1 MARSK
6 PTRSLTLTYA
16 AYSATNDAGTLFPC
30 LIGPRYILHKLENAN
45 TLVGKFVSGKGIYQ
59 DKDTY
64 ITELAY
70 PNKNIGQVII
80 DPADVEI
87 KLQNTLLEVASDL
100 KATGIKTGT
109 TNCIL
114 FTEAVAGSNSFKE
127 LNGYDLR
134 IGDILT
140 VGATDVVV
148 TDVRAVDKAAEVTI
162 KDIAGSIPAGVEVSQ
177 NFTGSDE
184 SIYLIIVKNK
194 TEEYVEAEVS
204 VAKGDLNV
212 STLSNVRFTLGNATA
227 IGSMGITVTF
237 SDAYEYDATNNA
249 LIVNAMPTSS
259 GDFKEVY
266 INDSSLSVNENT
278 VIKAY
283 TKNIVSDAVSVA
295 PNMFSAKQG
304 AVNIDKELKIYIG
317 NKSYAVKEADLHI
330 IYRELLTEDANQLIT
345 GNSESL
351 AQFIGEV
358 DPRNPLAFMAYC
370 AQLAGTNSF
379 YLVSTEGTDDASY
392 IKAANVAFK
401 YEDVFTP
408 ITFSQ
413 SKAVNVHLQSKMA
426 EYNDPKI
433 AQFKKLWIID
443 KTEKLSTV
451 YDKTSDGVSLLVKIA
466 ADGTV
471 TFVNGDI
478 VAAGV
483 SVGDTLVIPRHYD
496 ANSQSYIKKEFKITT
511 IKDADELT
519 VASVDETISTP
530 EVAYIVRGLSN
541 YDYALT
547 VASKAAAF
555 NSPYIN
561 YVWADGAECIG
572 YGEVDPV
579 FLLATLA
586 GMRAA
591 HAPHAPLSEV
601 VVPGWTTADRMG
613 LTEAD
618 LDIMN
623 NKGVWI
629 VYKDR
634 YGEVV
639 NRHQL
644 TTVQDGTVAEED
656 SAVSNACNIIRSIRA
671 MLASYRGDANVT
683 DELVD
688 ALHADLAQALDRI
701 MARSYSVKVGRQ
713 LLDYSINDLK
723 IDEDNR
729 ARIILDADLDVP
741 EPLLD
746 GHYKFNII

>member
-1 MARSK
+1 
-6 PTRSLTLTYA
+6 
-16 AYSATNDAGTLFPC
+16 
-30 LIGPRYILHKLENAN
+30 LHKLENAN
-45 TLVGKFVSGKGIYQ
+45 TLVGKFVSNAGVYQ

-64 ITELAY
+64 ITELPY
-70 PNKNIGQVII
+70 PDKNIGQVII
-80 DPADVEI
+80 DPADVEV

-100 KATGIKTGT
+100 KSTGIKEGT
-109 TNCIL
+109 TNCIV
-114 FTEAVAGSNSFKE
+114 FTEAVAGANSFAS
-127 LNGYDLR
+127 LDGYDLR
-134 IGDILT
+134 IGDVLT
-140 VGATDVVV
+140 VGATDVVI
-148 TDVRAVDKAAEVTI
+148 TDVRAIDKAAEVTI
-162 KDIAGSIPAGVEVSQ
+162 KDIAGSTPAGVEVSQ
-177 NFTGSDE
+177 SFTGNDE
-184 SIYLIIVKNK
+184 AIYLIIVKNK
-194 TEEYVEAEVS
+194 TDEYVEAEVS

-212 STLSNVRFTLGNATA
+212 STLSNVRFMLGTSTA
-227 IGSMGITVTF
+227 IGSMGISVTF
-237 SDAYEYDATNNA
+237 NADYNYDSSNNA
-249 LIVNAMPTSS
+249 LIINAMPVSS

-266 INDSSLSVNENT
+266 INDSSLSVDENT

-283 TKNIVSDAVSVA
+283 TRNIISDAISVA

-304 AVNIDKELKIYIG
+304 AVTVDKELTVYIG

-330 IYRELLTEDANQLIT
+330 MYRELLTEDANQLIA

-351 AQFIGEV
+351 TQFIGEV
-358 DPRNPLAFMAYC
+358 DPRNPLAFMVYC
-370 AQLAGTNSF
+370 AQLAGTNAF

-401 YEDVFTP
+401 YEDVFSP

-413 SKAVNVHLQSKMA
+413 SKAVNEHLQSKMA

-433 AQFKKLWIID
+433 AQFKKLWFID
-443 KTEKLSTV
+443 KTEKVSTV
-451 YDKTSDGVSLLVKIA
+451 YDKTTDGVSLLIKIN
-466 ADGTV
+466 ADGVV

-478 VAAGV
+478 VSAGV

-496 ANSQSYIKKEFKITT
+496 ANSQAYVRKEFKITT
-511 IKDADELT
+511 IKDSDELT
-519 VASVDETISTP
+519 VSSVDETISTP
-530 EVAYIVRGLSN
+530 EVAYIVRSLSN
-541 YDYALT
+541 YDYASA
-547 VASKAAAF
+547 VAAKAAAL

-572 YGEVDPV
+572 YGKVDSV

-586 GMRAA
+586 GMRAS

-601 VVPGWTTADRMG
+601 VVPGWVTSDLMG
-613 LTEAD
+613 LTETD

-671 MLASYRGDANVT
+671 MLAPYRGDANVT
-683 DELVD
+683 DELVS